1 MEQQTEGIEVRI
13 AHNGEDYEA
22 RTLDVLERCVELVGF
37 SEDSA
42 KLALVH
48 LKDGVAQVWGCEP
61 EIGRRGLLRR
71 RLPQGGRRGLPHRDR
86 GRRPRGRGGVT

>member
-22 RTLDVLERCVELVGF
+22 RTLDVLEGCVELVGF

-42 KLALVH
+42 ELALVH

-61 EIGRRGLLRR
+61 EIGEVFYVGDYRKE
-71 RLPQGGRRGLPHRDR
+71 
-86 GRRPRGRGGVT
+86 GVEGFPTGIEEDDHEGEVE